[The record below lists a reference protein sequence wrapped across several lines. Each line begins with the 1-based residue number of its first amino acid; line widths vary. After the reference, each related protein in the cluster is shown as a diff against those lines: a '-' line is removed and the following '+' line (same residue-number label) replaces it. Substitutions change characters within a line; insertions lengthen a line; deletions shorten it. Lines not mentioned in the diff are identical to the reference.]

1 MIVYV
6 KWLDDKRDY
15 VILKNDDNTFKSGTL
30 DHLLKTNAEIQDWLA
45 NNGINFID
53 LSMDNDSATA
63 TAVNYAIAKRQRDF
77 DVTQIT
83 VTTAAGNTFQGNEDA
98 QTRMARAV
106 TGLNPTETIQWKMA
120 DNTMLTVTREEL
132 KEALVLAGRAQE
144 TIWATV

>member
-120 DNTMLTVTREEL
+120 DNTMLTITREEL

>member
-45 NNGINFID
+45 NNGVNFID
-53 LSMDNDSATA
+53 LSIDNDSATA